1 MRDSMKKGSRTAR
14 GLLELSGKIKR
25 GVHRIFLEPMVR
37 RSFAT
42 YGNPVRIPKGCS
54 FSGNGN
60 IYVGNHVHFGADTRI
75 MTTQAKLKIGNYV
88 MFGPGVTII
97 TGDHRM
103 DVLGKYMTQLTDAD
117 KLPENDMDVT
127 IEDDVW
133 IGANAT
139 ILKGVTIGC
148 GSVIAAGSLVTKS
161 CPPYSIVGGVP
172 AKVIKSRFAPE
183 EIIEHERLLTEK

>member
-1 MRDSMKKGSRTAR
+1 MKKGSRTIR
-14 GLLELSGKIKR
+14 RFLGLSGKFKR
-25 GVHRIFLEPMVR
+25 GLHRIFVEPMIR
-37 RSFAT
+37 RAFVA
-42 YGNPVRIPKGCS
+42 YGSPVRIPQGCS
-54 FSGNGN
+54 FSGIGN
-60 IYVGNHVHFGADTRI
+60 ISVGDHVYFGVGTRVL
-75 MTTQAKLKIGNYV
+75 TTQAQLKIGSYV

-117 KLPENDMDVT
+117 KLPENDMDVV

-133 IGANAT
+133 VGANAT

-161 CPPYSIVGGVP
+161 CPPYSLVGGVP
-172 AKVIKSRFAPE
+172 AKVLKARFTPE
-183 EIIEHERLLTEK
+183 QIREHESLMGIVVEEK